1 MHGNAR
7 LTPLSRAEMIKDIRT
22 LGLTL
27 RAAAAARSVSDRTVR
42 RWNQRAIE
50 EGLGDRLYERSCVPI
65 HQPRKTPMEL
75 EAQIIALRRE
85 RKSYAQI
92 VAACAVARAT
102 VWRVLK
108 RHRLNRLKYLDPVQP
123 PPIRY
128 ERERPGELVHLDIK
142 KLGRFVRPGV
152 RGTGQRA
159 DRSEGAGV
167 ESVHVA
173 IDDHSRLGYACV
185 LPDEKIPS
193 VITALMQMV
202 SFYLFHGIK
211 VRAILTDNGSTY
223 RSKAFASVCRKLR
236 IKHLFTRPYRPQ
248 TNGKAERF
256 IQTLTREWAYGFC
269 YLSSHQRNGRLL
281 DYINQYNWQRPH
293 SALNHNP
300 PISRLPLYAVN
311 VSKLYS

>member
-7 LTPLSRAEMIKDIRT
+7 LTPLSRAEMIKQLRL

-42 RWNQRAIE
+42 RWNQRALE
-50 EGLGDRLYERSCVPI
+50 EGLGDRLYERSCVPLN
-65 HQPRKTPMEL
+65 QPRKTAPQV
-75 EAQIIALRRE
+75 EARIVALRQD

-92 VAACAVARAT
+92 VIAAGVSRAT

-108 RHRLNRLKYLDPVQP
+108 RHRLNQLKYLEPVQL

-128 ERERPGELVHLDIK
+128 EREHPGELVHLDIK

-193 VITALMQMV
+193 VITALIHMA
-202 SFYLFHGIK
+202 SFYTFHHIK
-211 VRAILTDNGSTY
+211 VRAVLTDNGSSY
-223 RSKAFASVCRKLR
+223 RSKACACRKLR

-256 IQTLTREWAYGFC
+256 IQTLTREWAYGYC
-269 YLSSHQRNGRLL
+269 YQSSHERNGPLL
-281 DYINQYNWQRPH
+281 DYINQYNWLRPH
-293 SALNHNP
+293 SALNHSA
-300 PISRLPLYAVN
+300 PISRLSLYATN
-311 VSKLYS
+311 VSRLYS